1 MSTGLEGPRAT
12 LNEVKWRWDA
22 LDEVTIHY
30 EHRGA
35 PDDTAQAKGG
45 DVVELGRSFI
55 TLRRDGEEVQI
66 PYHRVQRI
74 DRGGETI
81 FDREDMGGEPG
92 RHP

>member
-1 MSTGLEGPRAT
+1 MSHGMSGPRTT
-12 LNEVKWRWDA
+12 LNEIKWRFDA

-35 PDDTAQAKGG
+35 PDDTTQAEGA
-45 DVVELGRSFI
+45 DVHELGRSFI
-55 TLRRDGEEVQI
+55 TLTRAGERVQI

-74 DRGGETI
+74 ERDGEVV
-81 FDREDMGGEPG
+81 FDRENMGGEAG